1 MGSPT
6 TPSNATRL
14 VSLDA
19 FRGATIAAMI
29 LVNDP
34 GDFLNVYWPL
44 QHARWHGWT
53 PTDLIF
59 PFFLFIVG
67 MALTF
72 SSRLAARPALVR
84 AAKLFGLGL
93 LVNTWPLFDLR
104 HLRIPGVLQR
114 IAICYLAAWAAK
126 RWLGRRTQAA
136 LALAVLLGYWFAMT
150 RLVGP
155 EGATPNL
162 EMQTNLAAQ
171 IDRAL
176 LSSDHL
182 WQASKTWD
190 PEGFLSTFPA
200 IASALLGL
208 LAGEW
213 LRSSYAPRV
222 KTYGFLGA
230 GAALTAAAVGW
241 GEWAPAG
248 LLFPI
253 NKGLWSPSFVLLT
266 TGLGSALFGLSYWL
280 VDVHGR
286 RRWAAPFITYGKNAI
301 ALYVGSELL
310 AATLA
315 TIAWGI
321 GPDGAPFSL
330 VSRIDVFVFA
340 SWLSPV
346 NASLA
351 FALATVLLWYGVA
364 CWMDRRGV
372 YLKV

>member
-1 MGSPT
+1 MDSR
-6 TPSNATRL
+6 TPAGRL
-14 VSLDA
+14 LSLDA

-34 GDFLNVYWPL
+34 GDYLNVYWPL
-44 QHARWHGWT
+44 QHARWNGWT

-72 SSRLAARPALVR
+72 SSRLGARPVLVR

-93 LVNTWPLFDLR
+93 LVNTWPLFDLS

-114 IAICYLAAWAAK
+114 IAVCYLAAWAAK
-126 RWLGRRTQAA
+126 RWLGRRGQATLAAA
-136 LALAVLLGYWFAMT
+136 LLVGYWFVMT

-155 EGATPNL
+155 EGGAPNL

-171 IDRAL
+171 LDRVL
-176 LSSDHL
+176 LSGNHL

-190 PEGFLSTFPA
+190 PEGVLSTFPA
-200 IASALLGL
+200 IATTLLGL

-213 LRSSYAPRV
+213 LRSERTARA
-222 KTYGFLGA
+222 KTTGFLAGGA
-230 GAALTAAAVGW
+230 VLTAAAVFW
-241 GEWAPAG
+241 GEWAPAW

-253 NKGLWSPSFVLLT
+253 NKSIWSPSFVLLT
-266 TGLGSALFGLSYWL
+266 AGLGSALFGLSYWL
-280 VDVHGR
+280 VDVNGWR
-286 RRWAAPFITYGKNAI
+286 RCATPFITYGKNAI

-310 AATLA
+310 AATLG

-330 VSRIDVFVFA
+330 ASRINALLFA
-340 SWLSPV
+340 TWLSPAA
-346 NASLA
+346 ASLA
-351 FALATVLLWYGVA
+351 FALATVLVWYAVA
-364 CWMDRRGV
+364 RVMDRRGIYV
-372 YLKV
+372 KV